1 VSSPA
6 SARPSSPKPIC
17 KPWSRT
23 WQSLLCVKESG
34 TEGLSLGVLERFAT
48 NGMIADRLREAGFSD
63 ISVTGSG
70 ATRLAE
76 ALWPGADTSAELAT
90 QLTEVVEL

>member
-1 VSSPA
+1 LEQNMAGFAVRQGKRYRA
-6 SARPSSPKPIC
+6 TI
-17 KPWSRT
+17 
-23 WQSLLCVKESG
+23 
-34 TEGLSLGVLERFAT
+34 SLGLVERFAT
-48 NGMIADRLREAGFSD
+48 NEMIADRLRAAGFSD

-76 ALWPGADTSAELAT
+76 ALWPGADTSAELPT